1 MITKPTTIPEG
12 FHTLTPMLCVADAIG
27 AIRFYERV
35 FDAAVTERH
44 DEVGRKVSNA
54 TLAIGDSLLML
65 SDESSDHSK
74 EHAGEGW
81 PRSPKTLR
89 GSSASIYVYVS
100 DAEAVCGRAATEGAR
115 VISPVRDREWGDRVG
130 SFEDPFGHIW
140 NVATHVRRAPH

>member
-1 MITKPTTIPEG
+1 MSTNPTTPEG

-35 FDAAVTERH
+35 FDATVTARH
-44 DEVGRKVSNA
+44 DEVGGKVSNA

-65 SDESSDHSK
+65 SDEFSEHSR
-74 EHAGEGW
+74 EHASEGW

-89 GSSASIYVYVS
+89 GSSGSLYVYVS
-100 DAEAVCGRAATEGAR
+100 DAEAVFARAEAEGVR
-115 VISPVRDREWGDRVG
+115 VISPVRDREWGDHVG

-140 NVATHVRRAPH
+140 NVATYVGRLPH